1 MQVSREK
8 MSPTGLCSLL
18 LCLALVPGMSA
29 GYVFLQTGYVHEGV
43 GAAYFLPAIML
54 AAPTLIVAAKCFE
67 RAGEYG
73 TRQFALVLGSIVLSA
88 MVLVAPYLAM
98 RSL

>member
-1 MQVSREK
+1 M
-8 MSPTGLCSLL
+8 LCEVRWTHCHL
-18 LCLALVPGMSA
+18 PGCSE

-43 GAAYFLPAIML
+43 GAAHFLPAIML